1 MQKDIFQVMKEE
13 YPSYDKLVYKYN
25 FSEED
30 IKKYYESINL
40 EIKHYKLNLEI
51 IKQELNSF
59 NYVLDMYNVKYEDV
73 SSIISE
79 IQGSAA
85 IEGVHSSKKAIE
97 KIINKKE
104 DNKVQEIFNL
114 VQAYKYIKLG
124 KEINN
129 KNIKE
134 LYDIL
139 MTDIDLKEN
148 ALDGKYYRK
157 EAVEISSSNQR
168 VVAKG
173 IDAKDIQKEM
183 DILFSF
189 VQSGKEND
197 GLYEYIKAFII
208 HYMFVYIHPYYDG
221 NGRMARLISQ
231 WSLFNENIEYTLPIS
246 EIIKYDKVNY
256 YNAIQ
261 NTRESYVKNDL
272 TYFLKY
278 MLIASKKLME
288 VKLIAIN
295 YCYELMNKEIILSDS
310 EVEYLIMILLN
321 YKEDKF
327 DHKKFNSLLKVTD
340 SEKSKEG
347 ALKILNKLVD
357 QKVLKAKIV
366 KNTKLYELC
375 DEIKN
380 KELD

>member
-79 IQGSAA
+79 IKGSAA

-129 KNIKE
+129 KNK
-134 LYDIL
+134 
-139 MTDIDLKEN
+139 TN
-148 ALDGKYYRK
+148 
-157 EAVEISSSNQR
+157 N
-168 VVAKG
+168 
-173 IDAKDIQKEM
+173 
-183 DILFSF
+183 
-189 VQSGKEND
+189 
-197 GLYEYIKAFII
+197 
-208 HYMFVYIHPYYDG
+208 
-221 NGRMARLISQ
+221 
-231 WSLFNENIEYTLPIS
+231 
-246 EIIKYDKVNY
+246 
-256 YNAIQ
+256 
-261 NTRESYVKNDL
+261 
-272 TYFLKY
+272 
-278 MLIASKKLME
+278 
-288 VKLIAIN
+288 
-295 YCYELMNKEIILSDS
+295 
-310 EVEYLIMILLN
+310 
-321 YKEDKF
+321 
-327 DHKKFNSLLKVTD
+327 
-340 SEKSKEG
+340 
-347 ALKILNKLVD
+347 
-357 QKVLKAKIV
+357 
-366 KNTKLYELC
+366 
-375 DEIKN
+375 
-380 KELD
+380 